1 MRVLIVLCSL
11 FTLFSVEAQKKI
23 VLSGIVVNAE
33 SEALVGAN
41 VALYNATDSTLIT
54 GKASDAKGAFKI
66 DCKLINRCYLQISF
80 LGYKTQRLG
89 LVNVYENQEFGKL
102 Y

>member
-54 GKASDAKGAFKI
+54 GKASDAKGAFK
-66 DCKLINRCYLQISF
+66 
-80 LGYKTQRLG
+80 
-89 LVNVYENQEFGKL
+89 
-102 Y
+102 